1 MKSSKVLDGQRQAS
15 QARRVGGFSA
25 KIREVQERIE
35 YAYIRRG
42 DQPQALEIC
51 MIIAEVELLPDE
63 YDIQIGGEKLPAC
76 MVKEIFGKLG
86 HDHVEMV
93 IENFRHERREI
104 RFKKSYFRTALYN
117 SAFEIES
124 HYINQSNSTNDF
136 GG

>member
-1 MKSSKVLDGQRQAS
+1 MKNSCLCGGQRQAS
-15 QARRVGGFSA
+15 QASRVGQFSA
-25 KIREVQERIE
+25 KLKEVQQRIE
-35 YAYIRRG
+35 YTCIRRG

-63 YDIQIGGEKLPAC
+63 YDIQIAGDKLPAW

-86 HDHVEMV
+86 HDNVEMV

-124 HYINQSNSTNDF
+124 HYINQSNATNDF

>member
-1 MKSSKVLDGQRQAS
+1 MKNLVLDGQRKAACPS
-15 QARRVGGFSA
+15 RPVGQFSA
-25 KIREVQERIE
+25 KLKEVQQRIE

-63 YDIQIGGEKLPAC
+63 YDIQIAGDKLPAW
-76 MVKEIFGKLG
+76 MVKEIFGNLG
-86 HDHVEMV
+86 HDNVEMV